1 MNLTRQLTR
10 QPGFTAVVV
19 LTLAITIGI
28 ATTVFSLFDAVFL
41 RPFPYPNA
49 QQLVRVRTYKPQMGS
64 STSDASVYDFWDWQK
79 LNASFTGLAAYSS
92 FTSDLTGSG
101 EAQVVRTTS
110 TSPAL
115 FTLLDVRPMLGRTFT
130 DAENVFH
137 GDVRKVVVSYGFWRR
152 QFAGDRNAL
161 NRVIRLGGESYTV
174 IGVMPPQFDYPDR
187 TQLWTPLMAMYSA
200 NADPWWKLRDIRVNA
215 VVGRLKPGHTASQA
229 QLDLDHAMAGL
240 ARQYPATNTG
250 VHARVIGLRE
260 AESGEVRGYV
270 LLVSCSVLLLLAI
283 GCVNVANLFIARASA
298 REREFALRGALGAG
312 AWHIGKQLAGE
323 SLVYGVLGSALGIA
337 VASFAIRVLAG
348 LLPIELPGWMSLHL
362 DWRVLGFS
370 ILVSVATAFIFGLAP
385 LIGRTCIDVNGVLKH
400 GSRGSSAGRSTAS
413 QTRRAL
419 VILEVALSLLLLIGS
434 GLMVRSFQKLMTVN
448 TGVKTDHLL
457 VVAVTRYLPNASA
470 VEQVKGYSKE
480 YQRVCQKLAQL
491 PGVITVGA
499 GDDLPYLDQP
509 EKRNSAELFTKARS
523 TRDLAYRGPAA
534 SSDVMPGYF
543 QALGIPLLA
552 GRDFTETDGLDRPP
566 VAILSQYTAETFFP
580 GRSPL
585 GEQIRWGNND
595 TYNPWST
602 VIGVA
607 GNTKWNPA
615 ERQRNIEVYW
625 SAFQYPPSQINLL
638 IRTAAAPHALGEAV
652 RQVIHNVSPS
662 LAIIQSKSMD
672 AIVDETVWQ
681 HRLWSYALE
690 LFALLALLLTAV
702 GLYGVMSYLVSQS
715 TREIGIRMAIG
726 STSNA
731 VLAMVLKQG
740 MRLVACGS
748 VIGLMGA
755 VATHRLLTSLLYGV
769 SDTDPVTYVCVTML
783 LIAIRLAACA
793 VPAWRAARVDP
804 VVALREG

>member
-1 MNLTRQLTR
+1 MNVSRQFTQQL
-10 QPGFTAVVV
+10 GFTAVVV
-19 LTLAITIGI
+19 LTLALTIGI

-49 QQLVRVRTYKPQMGS
+49 QQLVRVRTYKPQVAN
-64 STSDASVYDFWDWQK
+64 STSGASVYDFWDWQK
-79 LNASFTGLAAYSS
+79 LNSSFTSLAAYSS
-92 FTSDLTGSG
+92 FTNNLTGSG

-115 FTLLDVRPMLGRTFT
+115 FALLGVRPVFGRTFT
-130 DAENVFH
+130 DSENVFH
-137 GDVRKVVVSYGFWRR
+137 GDVRKVVVSYGFW
-152 QFAGDRNAL
+152 QQHFAGNMNAL

-215 VVGRLKPGHTASQA
+215 VIGRLKPGHSVSQA
-229 QLDLDHAMAGL
+229 QLDLEQVMSGL
-240 ARQYPATNTG
+240 ARQYAATNTG

-260 AESGEVRGYV
+260 AESGGVREYV
-270 LLVSCSVLLLLAI
+270 ILVSCSVLLLLAI

-298 REREFALRGALGAG
+298 REREFALRSALGARS
-312 AWHIGKQLAGE
+312 WHIGKQLAGE
-323 SLVYGVLGSALGIA
+323 SLVYGVLGSVLGIA
-337 VASFAIRVLAG
+337 VASFAIRALAG
-348 LLPIELPGWMSLHL
+348 LLPRELPGWMSLHL

-370 ILVSVATAFIFGLAP
+370 ISVSAATALIFGLAP
-385 LIGRTCIDVNGVLKH
+385 FIGHTRIDVNEALKQ
-400 GSRGSSAGRSTAS
+400 GSKGSSAGRSTAS
-413 QTRRAL
+413 RIRRAL
-419 VILEVALSLLLLIGS
+419 LMLEIAFSLILLVGA
-434 GLMVRSFQKLMTVN
+434 GLMLRSFQKLMTVN

-457 VVAVTRYLPNASA
+457 VVGVTRYQPNASA
-470 VEQVKGYSKE
+470 AEQVRGYSKE
-480 YQRVCQKLAQL
+480 YQRVCQKLARL
-491 PGVITVGA
+491 PGVVAVGA
-499 GDDLPYLDQP
+499 GDDIPYLDQP

-543 QALGIPLLA
+543 KSLGIPLLA
-552 GRDFTETDGLDRPP
+552 GRDFTEVDGLERPP
-566 VAILSQYTAETFFP
+566 VAIISQYTAETFFP
-580 GRSPL
+580 GRSAI

-607 GNTKWNPA
+607 SNTKWNPA
-615 ERQRNIEVYW
+615 ERRRNIEVYW
-625 SAFQYPPSQINLL
+625 SAFQYPPSQINFL
-638 IRTAAAPHALGEAV
+638 IRTTAAPQALGESV
-652 RQVIHNVSPS
+652 RRVIHEVSPS

-672 AIVDETVWQ
+672 VIVDETVWQ
-681 HRLWSYALE
+681 QRLWSYALE
-690 LFALLALLLTAV
+690 LFALLALLLSAV
-702 GLYGVMSYLVSQS
+702 GLYGVMAYLVSQS

-731 VLAMVLKQG
+731 VLALVLKQG
-740 MRLVACGS
+740 MRLVAYGIA
-748 VIGLMGA
+748 IGLMGA
-755 VATHRLLTSLLYGV
+755 FATHRLLTSLLYGI
-769 SDTDPVTYVCVTML
+769 SDTDPVTCVCVTML
-783 LIAIRLAACA
+783 LVSVALAACG